1 MLKHRPGAIIKALL
15 QLTPITVVV
24 GLGSLWIGLSWEL
37 FIVHPRTIMM
47 SCAMAFVYLVVR
59 PPLHPW
65 WGTMGAS
72 CDLPSRVY
80 FADSSDRAAHLL

>member
-59 PPLHPW
+59 PTRGGRRWELHVIYR
-65 WGTMGAS
+65 
-72 CDLPSRVY
+72 RVC

>member
-37 FIVHPRTIMM
+37 FVAHPRTIMM

-59 PPLHPW
+59 P
-65 WGTMGAS
+65 
-72 CDLPSRVY
+72 
-80 FADSSDRAAHLL
+80 DSTRGGGRWRGQSYD

>member
-37 FIVHPRTIMM
+37 FVVHPRTIMM

-59 PPLHPW
+59 PTPPV
-65 WGTMGAS
+65 MGDDGS
-72 CDLPSRVY
+72 
-80 FADSSDRAAHLL
+80 FI

>member
-1 MLKHRPGAIIKALL
+1 MSADSIGKVVGMLKHRPGAIIKALL

-37 FIVHPRTIMM
+37 FVAHPRTIMM

-59 PPLHPW
+59 PDPTRGGGRW
-65 WGTMGAS
+65 RGQS
-72 CDLPSRVY
+72 YD
-80 FADSSDRAAHLL
+80 